1 MYIDSIDSYVQDVI
15 QHVLEMQKMYPS
27 VPCFLMGHSMVGL
40 ICINIIRLCCL
51 KLCFKVSLV
60 SV

>member
-15 QHVLEMQKMYPS
+15 QHVLEMQKMYPG

-40 ICINIIRLCCL
+40 ICINIIRTLF
-51 KLCFKVSLV
+51 KLPFMLPFMLS
-60 SV
+60 